1 MKHLSGGDGLSNYVK
16 SITGDASNKMNEGK
30 GFEQSV
36 KADPK
41 VVEKLLNEIKKQTAE
56 VLEKTQELYKMKTE
70 KRLGDALI
78 ELESVT
84 NRIENL

>member
-1 MKHLSGGDGLSNYVK
+1 
-16 SITGDASNKMNEGK
+16 
-30 GFEQSV
+30 
-36 KADPK
+36 
-41 VVEKLLNEIKKQTAE
+41 
-56 VLEKTQELYKMKTE
+56 MKTE